1 MILDLYSERKV
12 ISGKFCSINF
22 FDKQVQEVSFGNIS
36 FKIHIIILW
45 LMLPLTWCIIPL
57 EFAFEIKIWYDI
69 SENMYISYLCWNIRF
84 CIIGNTKFLR
94 HFSSKYKIFDI
105 YIYMKCPILI
115 FILISKN
122 IEDIKNISNKNYHLF
137 EMSLNKS
144 ANLNVV
150 YFDIY
155 RNLYF

>member
-1 MILDLYSERKV
+1 MHIILIMILDLYFKRKV
-12 ISGKFCSINF
+12 IFFNKFN
-22 FDKQVQEVSFGNIS
+22 KQIQEVSFGNIS
-36 FKIHIIILW
+36 FKIRIIILW
-45 LMLPLTWCIIPL
+45 LMLPLTSCIIPL

-105 YIYMKCPILI
+105 YMKCPILI

-122 IEDIKNISNKNYHLF
+122 IKDIKNISNKNYHLF

-144 ANLNVV
+144 AKLNVD
-150 YFDIY
+150 YFDIKQ
-155 RNLYF
+155 NLYF